1 MPPLCHSFSRLP
13 ALGPLLALH
22 GGHAVAYLV
31 GQGNRSPYAKF
42 LTNRCGYARNIS
54 FANADV
60 VLALKC
66 CGLLLDAASL
76 GVYTSVMDLTTPRK
90 SAHHPERTLRAFEAV
105 GLSPSLRQL
114 NRNEVAEVLDVSLKF
129 LDRLVRDGHIKRL
142 KMGGKVRFRL
152 SDVEAFLTGQAVA

>member
-1 MPPLCHSFSRLP
+1 M
-13 ALGPLLALH
+13 
-22 GGHAVAYLV
+22 
-31 GQGNRSPYAKF
+31 GQGNRSTYPNF
-42 LTNRCGYARNIS
+42 EDLGTSCARDIS
-54 FANADV
+54 IPNTHV

-105 GLSPSLRQL
+105 GLSPSLRHL
-114 NRNEVAEVLDVSLKF
+114 TRKEVAEVLDVSLKV
-129 LDRLVRDGHIKRL
+129 LDRLVRDGHIVRL
-142 KMGGKVRFRL
+142 KMGAKVRFRL

>member
-1 MPPLCHSFSRLP
+1 
-13 ALGPLLALH
+13 
-22 GGHAVAYLV
+22 
-31 GQGNRSPYAKF
+31 
-42 LTNRCGYARNIS
+42 
-54 FANADV
+54 
-60 VLALKC
+60 
-66 CGLLLDAASL
+66 
-76 GVYTSVMDLTTPRK
+76 MDLTTPRK

-152 SDVEAFLTGQAVA
+152 SDVEAFLTGQEVA